1 MPYKHLDKKQSL
13 MLLLLG
19 WGLKDALKYG
29 SPEEVKEAKKQLAK
43 LGWKYGRC
51 EQCGEYWFIK
61 RLRYRVRKAHSKTWL
76 TFTKI
81 LCPSCRGKIL
91 RQARKSILTEVL
103 KLSQRAKA

>member
-1 MPYKHLDKKQSL
+1 MPYIDKKHSL

-43 LGWKYGRC
+43 LGWRYGRC

-61 RLRYRVRKAHSKTWL
+61 QLRYRIRKPRSKTWI
-76 TFTKI
+76 TFTKT
-81 LCPSCRGKIL
+81 LCPSCRSKIMK
-91 RQARKSILTEVL
+91 QAEKSRLTEIL
-103 KLSQRAKA
+103 HI

>member
-1 MPYKHLDKKQSL
+1 MPYKHLNKKQSL

-29 SPEEVKEAKKQLAK
+29 SLEEVKEARKQLAK

-51 EQCGEYWFIK
+51 EECGDYWFIK
-61 RLRYRVRKAHSKTWL
+61 QLRCRIRKPRSKTWI

-91 RQARKSILTEVL
+91 RQARKSVLTEVL
-103 KLSQRAKA
+103 SIFDA

>member
-19 WGLKDALKYG
+19 WGLKDALKYC

-51 EQCGEYWFIK
+51 EECGEYWFIK
-61 RLRYRVRKAHSKTWL
+61 RLQYRIRKPRSKTRI

-91 RQARKSILTEVL
+91 RQASKSILTEI
-103 KLSQRAKA
+103 LSIF